1 MIFTFGAILSLL
13 GYFWYRQ
20 TEYAKDWRDIAVF
33 LMITVGLGLVSVSLL
48 ILAWRYLP

>member
-1 MIFTFGAILSLL
+1 MIFTIGAILALL

-20 TEYAKDWRDIAVF
+20 TEYAKDWRDVAVF
-33 LMITVGLGLVSVSLL
+33 LMITIGLALMSTSVL

>member
-1 MIFTFGAILSLL
+1 MIFTIGAVLALL
-13 GYFWYRQ
+13 GYFWFRQ

-33 LMITVGLGLVSVSLL
+33 LMITIGLTLMSTSLL